1 MQGRPYKVDTL
12 DLKALQEEILSGNF
26 EKWAS
31 IENFLKERM
40 SHCFVTLDNIDTL
53 PTEAINSVAS

>member
-1 MQGRPYKVDTL
+1 VQGRPYKVDTP

-26 EKWAS
+26 EPWAS

-40 SHCFVTLDNIDTL
+40 SDCFATLDNIDTL
-53 PTEAINSVAS
+53 PTESINILAS